1 MNKKTILIGADI
13 VPTAGN
19 IAYFEAGSAD
29 KILTGGLYEL
39 FCDSDYKIFN
49 LECPLSD
56 ISEPILKSGPNLM
69 ASRSSL
75 NGYKAMGIDLLCLA
89 NNHTLDQGKAAFAD
103 TVANLTEGGIAFV
116 GGGLTY
122 EEAHKPHTFELGGV
136 KFGVIN
142 FCEHEFS
149 WFEDYGIGANGFD
162 PLYSLDE
169 VANLKA
175 ECDYVIALYHGGRE
189 HYRYPSPELQRICRR
204 IAEKGAD
211 LVVCQHTHC
220 VGAGEVWKG
229 AEIVYGQGN
238 TVFTRVGS
246 NSVPECWNTSLLI
259 RLNVVDGKVSVE
271 FVPIERTDIGAT
283 LSNDPSILGGYL
295 ERSEQIKAP
304 GAVKEIYLDHVAREF
319 SQTAIEHLGFFAE
332 ATVPKTRRGAA
343 CRNVINC
350 PPHRELLVTYLTELH
365 GLK

>member
-1 MNKKTILIGADI
+1 MGKKTILIGADI
-13 VPTAGN
+13 VPTLSN
-19 IAYFEAGSAD
+19 IALFEAGDARS
-29 KILTGGLYEL
+29 ILTGGLYEL
-39 FCDSDYKIFN
+39 FCETDYKIFN

-56 ISEPILKSGPNLM
+56 ISEPILKSGPNLK
-69 ASRSSL
+69 ASAASI

-103 TVANLTEGGIAFV
+103 TLKVVSGAGISYV
-116 GGGLTY
+116 GGGLT
-122 EEAHKPHTFELGGV
+122 EEEVRKPHTFELGGV

-149 WFEDYGIGANGFD
+149 WFDDYGIGANGFD

-169 VANLKA
+169 VSSLKS

-220 VGAGEVWKG
+220 VGAGERWAG
-229 AEIVYGQGN
+229 SEIVYGQGN
-238 TVFTRVGS
+238 TVFTKVDGA
-246 NSVPECWNTSLLI
+246 SVPDCWNTSVLI
-259 RLNVVDGKVSVE
+259 RLSVE
-271 FVPIERTDIGAT
+271 GGRVTSELIPIERTECGAMI
-283 LSNDPSILGGYL
+283 SSDPSILAGYL
-295 ERSEQIKAP
+295 ERSEEIKAP
-304 GAVKEIYLDHVAREF
+304 GAVKDIYVKFVLENK
-319 SQTAIEHLGFFAE
+319 QTAIEHFGFFAS
-332 ATVPKTRRGAA
+332 ATDQGTRRGAA

-350 PPHRELLVTYLTELH
+350 APHREMMVTYLTELH

>member
-1 MNKKTILIGADI
+1 MSKKTILIGADI
-13 VPTAGN
+13 VPTKNNEAF
-19 IAYFEAGSAD
+19 FEAGEAD
-29 KILTGGLYEL
+29 KILTGGLYEV
-39 FCDSDYKIFN
+39 FMDADYKIFN

-69 ASRSSL
+69 ASRKAVR
-75 NGYKAMGIDLLCLA
+75 GYKAMGIDLLCLA

-103 TVANLTEGGIAFV
+103 TVANLKEQDISYI

-122 EEAHKPHTFELGGV
+122 DEVHKPHIFTLGGV

-149 WFEDYGIGANGFD
+149 WFDDYGIGANGFD

-169 VANLKA
+169 VAELKA

-189 HYRYPSPELQRICRR
+189 HYRYPSPELQRVCRR

-220 VGAGEVWKG
+220 VGAGESYKG
-229 AEIVYGQGN
+229 SEIIYGQGN
-238 TVFTRVGS
+238 AVFTKVGE
-246 NSVPECWNTSLLI
+246 NPVHECWNTSLLI
-259 RLNVVDGKVSVE
+259 KLFVEDGKVTRE
-271 FVPIERTDIGAT
+271 FIPIERTDFGAA
-283 LSNDPSILGGYL
+283 LSFDSSILDGYL
-295 ERSEQIKAP
+295 KRSEEIKAP
-304 GAVKEIYLDHVAREF
+304 GAVKKIYLDYVDREF
-319 SQTAIEHLGFFAE
+319 SETAIEHLGYFSE
-332 ATVPKTRRGAA
+332 ATVQGTRRGAA
-343 CRNVINC
+343 CRNIINC
-350 PPHRELLVTYLTELH
+350 APHRELLVTYLTELH

>member
-1 MNKKTILIGADI
+1 MSKKTILIGADI
-13 VPTAGN
+13 VPTN
-19 IAYFEAGSAD
+19 SNVKYFESGEVE

-39 FCDSDYKIFN
+39 FCNADFKIFN

-69 ASRSSL
+69 ASRKSV

-103 TVANLTEGGIAFV
+103 TLKNLSEQKIAYI
-116 GGGLTY
+116 GGGLT
-122 EEAHKPHTFELGGV
+122 EEEVRRPHIFELGGV

-169 VANLKA
+169 VAELKA
-175 ECDYVIALYHGGRE
+175 KCDYVIALYHGGRE
-189 HYRYPSPELQRICRR
+189 HYRYPSPELQKICRR

-220 VGAGEVWKG
+220 VGAGEQYKG

-238 TVFTRVGS
+238 TVFTKVGDTKM
-246 NSVPECWNTSLLI
+246 PDCWDTSLI
-259 RLNVVDGKVSVE
+259 VRLSVEDGKVE
-271 FVPIERTDIGAT
+271 CDFVPIERTDDGAK
-283 LSNDPSILGGYL
+283 LSADGSIYEGYL
-295 ERSEQIKAP
+295 KRSEEIKAP
-304 GAVKEIYLDHVAREF
+304 GAVKAIYLDYVEKEF
-319 SQTAIEHLGFFAE
+319 SQTAIEHLSYFAE
-332 ATVPKTRRGAA
+332 ATVPFTRRGAA
-343 CRNVINC
+343 CRNIINC
-350 PPHRELLVTYLTELH
+350 APHRELLLTYLTELH

>member
-1 MNKKTILIGADI
+1 MSKKTILIGADI

-19 IAYFEAGSAD
+19 IAYFEAGEVS
-29 KILTGGLYEL
+29 KILTGGLCEV
-39 FCDSDYKIFN
+39 FADADYKIFN

-69 ASRSSL
+69 ASRKSV

-103 TVANLTEGGIAFV
+103 TVANLSEQGIAFV

-122 EEAHKPHTFELGGV
+122 GEAHKPHTFTLGGV

-169 VANLKA
+169 VSELKA

-220 VGAGEVWKG
+220 VGAGEQYKG

-238 TVFTRVGS
+238 TVFTKVGDTKM
-246 NSVPECWNTSLLI
+246 PECWDTSMLVKLS
-259 RLNVVDGKVSVE
+259 VEDGKVSLD
-271 FVPIERTDIGAT
+271 FVPIERTDDGAK
-283 LSNDPSILGGYL
+283 LSDDSTILEGYL
-295 ERSEQIKAP
+295 KRSEEISAGP
-304 GAVKEIYLDHVAREF
+304 RAVKELYLNLVREVECVAK
-319 SQTAIEHLGFFAE
+319 EHLSYFAE
-332 ATVPKTRRGAA
+332 ATVPFTRRGAA
-343 CRNVINC
+343 CRNIINC
-350 PPHRELLVTYLTELH
+350 APHRELLVTYLTELH